1 MLMQQ
6 FFFLKIV
13 FYFNKDILVTFLS
26 DIFTTVVS
34 LIMATMPV
42 QINVLLQIPNF
53 NRINDNWASKD
64 VVEDQIDNFF
74 ANLPKQLNGEDG
86 TEGSDGN
93 TGSRRQNG
101 GNNNRA
107 PVEQLAPGKG

>member
-1 MLMQQ
+1 
-6 FFFLKIV
+6 
-13 FYFNKDILVTFLS
+13 
-26 DIFTTVVS
+26 
-34 LIMATMPV
+34 MPV
-42 QINVLLQIPNF
+42 QINVLFQIPNF

-86 TEGSDGN
+86 TDGTDGN
-93 TGSRRQNG
+93 TGSRRQSSGN
-101 GNNNRA
+101 NNNRA